1 MRLRTSAS
9 SGAGRHKE
17 ETKTAGQEAK
27 IKMLCV
33 DFETHLTDYIE
44 GVVGPETNRLMAAH
58 AMKCPVC
65 HETLSAVR
73 SAVEACRMGTVPPPS
88 NDFEARILQRTVPET
103 AMQCEEFEDCLTDY
117 LDGFLPAHLYHR
129 WERHAALCDRCTEL
143 PGEVVR
149 AIGACYTY
157 ILEEKP
163 LPAGL
168 NERILQATL
177 GTVSP
182 QEIKAPWT
190 ARAASRFR
198 LWLDPIISPQLAS
211 VATMILVATLVLT
224 NTVSADG
231 SIGGVY
237 AAGLQL
243 AERTGAQSKSI
254 TETTPEVQQPS
265 TPETQKDETDQP
277 KESSGATPNGNG
289 HNNR

>member
-1 MRLRTSAS
+1 
-9 SGAGRHKE
+9 
-17 ETKTAGQEAK
+17 
-27 IKMLCV
+27 MLCV
-33 DFETHLTDYIE
+33 DFETLLTDYIE
-44 GVVGPETNRLMAAH
+44 GVVGPETNRLIGEH
-58 AMKCPVC
+58 AMRCPVC

-73 SAVEACRMGTVPPPS
+73 SAVEACRVATVPAPS
-88 NDFEARILQRTVPET
+88 SELEARILQKTMPET
-103 AMQCEEFEDCLTDY
+103 AMSCDEFEECLTDY

-157 ILEEKP
+157 ISEERP

-182 QEIKAPWT
+182 QEIKAPWR

-198 LWLDPIISPQLAS
+198 MWLDPIMSPQLAT
-211 VATMILVATLVLT
+211 VATMLLAAMLVLT

-231 SIGGVY
+231 SISGVY
-237 AAGLQL
+237 DAGLQL
-243 AERTGAQSKSI
+243 AERTGGQSKSI
-254 TETTPEVQQPS
+254 TDYPLQIISSQEKPAPPAQNQG
-265 TPETQKDETDQP
+265 TDQQQ
-277 KESSGATPNGNG
+277 ESSGNKQNGNG
-289 HNNR
+289 QKEQK

>member
-1 MRLRTSAS
+1 M
-9 SGAGRHKE
+9 
-17 ETKTAGQEAK
+17 
-27 IKMLCV
+27 
-33 DFETHLTDYIE
+33 DFENLLTDYIE
-44 GVVGPETNRLMAAH
+44 GVVGPETNRLMAEH

-73 SAVEACRMGTVPPPS
+73 SAVEACRMGTIPEPS
-88 NDFEARILQRTVPET
+88 RELEARILQRTMPDT
-103 AMQCEEFEDCLTDY
+103 AMQCDEFEECLTDY

-157 ILEEKP
+157 ISEEKP

-177 GTVSP
+177 GTVTP

-198 LWLDPIISPQLAS
+198 LWLDPIISPQLAT
-211 VATMILVATLVLT
+211 VATMILAATLVLT

-231 SIGGVY
+231 SISGVY

-243 AERTGAQSKSI
+243 AERTRAQTKSTIVVDQNQSQEQNPPAPPAQQNGADKKNEPAGTKPDGDGQN
-254 TETTPEVQQPS
+254 Q
-265 TPETQKDETDQP
+265 
-277 KESSGATPNGNG
+277 
-289 HNNR
+289 R

>member
-1 MRLRTSAS
+1 
-9 SGAGRHKE
+9 
-17 ETKTAGQEAK
+17 
-27 IKMLCV
+27 MLCV
-33 DFETHLTDYIE
+33 DFENLLTDYIE
-44 GVVGPETNRLMAAH
+44 GVVGPETNRLMAEH

-73 SAVEACRMGTVPPPS
+73 SAVEACRMGTVPEPS
-88 NDFEARILQRTVPET
+88 RELEARILQRTMPDT
-103 AMQCEEFEDCLTDY
+103 AMQCEEFEECLTDY

-129 WERHAALCDRCTEL
+129 WERHAALCDLCTEL

-157 ILEEKP
+157 ISEEKP

-177 GTVSP
+177 GTVTP

-190 ARAASRFR
+190 SRAASRFR
-198 LWLDPIISPQLAS
+198 LWLDPIISPQLAT
-211 VATMILVATLVLT
+211 VATMILAATLVLT

-231 SIGGVY
+231 SISGVY

-243 AERTGAQSKSI
+243 AERTGAQTKSTI
-254 TETTPEVQQPS
+254 VVD
-265 TPETQKDETDQP
+265 QKQSQEQNPPAPPAESNAD
-277 KESSGATPNGNG
+277 KEHEPAGTKPDGDGQNE
-289 HNNR
+289 R